1 MRTLIR
7 MLTRIGSKRGRRMMR
22 DLLRMIMTMNLGR
35 LVTLACRENSRCWEE
50 LLVTVCLFFQEI
62 ERAVF
67 DILVQLEVEKKLAM
81 ILQTREEGR
90 LREKLLSAQKG
101 NVLGHHGMENVTQMM
116 DMVPNMS
123 GTSNM
128 FSVFEGDG
136 LSKNCMS
143 GEEVAET
150 TFATKVMG
158 VQGAPLN
165 LVELEMDGL
174 GAGQTEM
181 IEDAGTEE
189 DKENDLR
196 RSSRLE
202 RLGRADDK
210 VKDRAIYNAK
220 VRNQELPKG
229 K

>member
-1 MRTLIR
+1 M
-7 MLTRIGSKRGRRMMR
+7 
-22 DLLRMIMTMNLGR
+22 
-35 LVTLACRENSRCWEE
+35 
-50 LLVTVCLFFQEI
+50 
-62 ERAVF
+62 
-67 DILVQLEVEKKLAM
+67 EKKLAM

-101 NVLGHHGMENVTQMM
+101 NVLGHHGMENVAQMM

-123 GTSNM
+123 GTSNI

-143 GEEVAET
+143 GEEVSET

-158 VQGAPLN
+158 VQGAHLN

-196 RSSRLE
+196 RSSRPE
-202 RLGRADDK
+202 RLGRVDDK
-210 VKDRAIYNAK
+210 VEDRAIYNAK
-220 VRNQELPKG
+220 VRNLELPKG
-229 K
+229 ITLGNSVLSTSNQELINLAKKLNVSLDFDSVTELASLILLRIWKRVDWICTYRLIVKLLHLRFLNPWQNNKLP